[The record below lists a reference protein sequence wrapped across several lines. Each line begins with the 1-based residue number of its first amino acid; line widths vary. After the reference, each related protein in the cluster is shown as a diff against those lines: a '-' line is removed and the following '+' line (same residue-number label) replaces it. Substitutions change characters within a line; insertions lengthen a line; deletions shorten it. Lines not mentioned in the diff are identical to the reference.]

1 MINLEI
7 AKMENKPKLHED
19 RFSSE
24 KFLLEPDYL
33 TDYLQ
38 LKKHEV
44 ANKNNKEI
52 RNIIEY
58 MILGYG
64 LHVIVSELGIQSTL
78 SLAERTIRRK
88 LNDCGLSNVDK
99 LMTNYYR
106 LLLFPMLQAGE
117 KYLIEKYNEEK
128 SLVRKTK
135 KHKKVFKSNVVFREG
150 ASKYLGTLTYN
161 IVSNF
166 ITMPILFAYSP
177 ITSNVNQLS
186 EFFNKLARAQD
197 SKLSEFANDIGF
209 DSVQLDNWIFS
220 AMKKMEISVNDNAE
234 LVDDL
239 TGEVITTINPCKI

>member
-1 MINLEI
+1 MLMDD
-7 AKMENKPKLHED
+7 KQKLHED
-19 RFSSE
+19 KFSIE
-24 KFLLEPDYL
+24 KRLLEPDYL
-33 TDYLQ
+33 TDYLK
-38 LKKHEV
+38 LKKHEI

-52 RNIIEY
+52 RNILEY

-64 LHVIVSELGIQSTL
+64 LHVIISELGIQSTL

-88 LNDCGLSNVDK
+88 LKDCGLSNVDK
-99 LMTNYYR
+99 IMTNYYR

-117 KYLIEKYNEEK
+117 NYLIEKYNEVHAFGK
-128 SLVRKTK
+128 KTR
-135 KHKKVFKSNVVFREG
+135 KVFKGSVVFREG
-150 ASKYLGTLTYN
+150 ASRYLNTLTYN

-220 AMKKMEISVNDNAE
+220 AMKKMGISVNDNAE